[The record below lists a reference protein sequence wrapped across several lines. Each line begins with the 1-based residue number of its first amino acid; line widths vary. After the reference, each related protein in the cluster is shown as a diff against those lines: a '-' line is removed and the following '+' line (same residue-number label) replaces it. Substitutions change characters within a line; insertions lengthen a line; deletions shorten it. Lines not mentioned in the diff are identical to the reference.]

1 LRVKGALLTV
11 LVVLA
16 PLSGVLPRKLFASSP
31 MLAST
36 LQQPEPGQP
45 AQAPPPLSPLFK
57 IASYQGL
64 IVRSIH
70 FTSPAEKLP
79 QDRLDSL
86 VQQKIGKPLDR
97 DLIRQSVRAIYETGR
112 FADIQVQVERVSDNQ
127 VDLTFI
133 VIPNYFV
140 GDVSAE
146 GAPDHPSANQ
156 IVNASKF
163 QLGELFT
170 QEKMDRALNNIK
182 QLLQENGFY
191 RATVSQQEQQ
201 HPDTQ
206 QVDILFRVRAGSP
219 AHIGR
224 VTVAGNPGYSQGQ
237 IQDIANMD
245 PGDRVSAD
253 RVTKGLQRLRKKYQK
268 QNRLLAQVSIV
279 ERVYHAESNAVDYTF
294 QIDPGPRVEI
304 GVEGFRIRHSVLKK
318 NVPVY
323 EEGAFDADLL
333 NEGRRNLLDYL
344 QTRGYFDAKVG
355 IRKPT
360 ESAESDLQ
368 VTYTIDPGL
377 RHKLLKVDISG
388 NKYFDERLISERMQ
402 VQPASG
408 RFSYGRFSQRLLDV
422 DLRDLEQLYQANG
435 FRQVQIQKE
444 VLDNYEGVEAQLAV
458 LVRIDEGPQTLVGV
472 LHIEGN
478 YTIPQDQLLPLLTT
492 TEGQP
497 FSEFNIASDRDSI
510 LNYYFNHGFPQATFE
525 ASTAPMS
532 NEPNR
537 MAVTYT
543 IHEGEEFFV
552 NKVLVSG
559 LNFTRP
565 YVVDRELRV
574 IPETPLSQ
582 EDMLDTQRHLYA
594 LGIFNQVDTAV
605 QNPDGAEPNKNV
617 LVDVHEA
624 KRYTFDY
631 GLGLEVQTGQPGVG
645 SLQPQGATGASPRV
659 SFDVTRLNL
668 WGRDQTISF
677 KTHVGRL
684 QQRALVSFDAPKWM
698 GKNFRLSVAGLY
710 DNTLDVTTF
719 TSQRLEGSVQTQQT
733 LSRVNTMIYR
743 FTYRLVKATNI
754 VVSQDLIPLYSQP
767 TRVGMPGFTYIR
779 DKRDNPLE
787 TTRGNYTT
795 LDGGTASSYF
805 GSEANFGRMLIQNS
819 TYLPLGK
826 DPRPEKKYVLARS
839 TRIGIESPFG
849 GTVIVKPGE
858 VPNCSNCVIPLPERF
873 LMGGGNSHRGFG
885 LNQAGPRDPTT
896 GFPLGGSA
904 LFLNNIELRL
914 PPLITFPLVG
924 DNVSFAVFHDAGN
937 VFSTE
942 HEMVHSFLNWR
953 QPNRSLC
960 QQESTRF
967 QCSYDYISQA
977 VGIGVRYRTPI
988 GPVRFDFGYNLNP
1001 PAFPSCVV
1009 ISAGQCKTFGPQQLR
1024 RFNLFFSI
1032 GQTF

>member
-1 LRVKGALLTV
+1 LQVKGALLTT

-16 PLSGVLPRKLFASSP
+16 SVSGFVPGKLFAFNP
-31 MLAST
+31 LLA
-36 LQQPEPGQP
+36 LARERVEPAQQPAAP
-45 AQAPPPLSPLFK
+45 APVSPLFK
-57 IASYQGL
+57 ISSYQGL

-70 FTSPAEKLP
+70 FTSRDNKLP

-97 DLIRQSVRAIYETGR
+97 ELLRQSVEAIYETGR
-112 FADIQVQVERVSDNQ
+112 FADIQVRAERTADDEVE
-127 VDLTFI
+127 LTFL
-133 VIPNYFV
+133 VVPNYFV
-140 GDVSAE
+140 GDVTVD
-146 GAPDHPSANQ
+146 GAPDRPSANQ

-170 QEKMDRALNNIK
+170 QEKMDRALNNIR
-182 QLLQENGFY
+182 QLLQEDGYY
-191 RATVSQQEQQ
+191 RATVSHQEQP

-206 QVDILFRVRAGSP
+206 QVDIRFAIRAGSP
-219 AHIGR
+219 AHIGH

-237 IQDIANMD
+237 VQDIANMD

-253 RVTKGLQRLRKKYQK
+253 RVTKGLQRLRKKYQQ

-279 ERVYHAESNAVDYTF
+279 ERAYHADKNSVDYTF
-294 QIDPGPRVEI
+294 QIDPGPRVDI
-304 GVEGFRIRHSVLKK
+304 GVEGFRINHNVLQK

-323 EEGAFDADLL
+323 EEGALDDDLL
-333 NEGRRNLLDYL
+333 SEGRRNLLDYL
-344 QTRGYFDAKVG
+344 QTRGYFDAQVEV
-355 IRKPT
+355 RRQTNST
-360 ESAESDLQ
+360 ENDLR
-368 VTYTIDPGL
+368 VNFIIDPGS
-377 RHKLLKVDISG
+377 RHKLLKVDIIG
-388 NKYFDERLISERMQ
+388 NKYFDQRLLREHMQ

-408 RFSYGRFSQRLLDV
+408 RFSYGRFSQRMLEA
-422 DLRDLEQLYQANG
+422 DLRDLEQLYRANG

-444 VLDNYEGVEAQLAV
+444 VVDDYEGVAAQLAV
-458 LVRIDEGPQTLVGV
+458 MVRVEEGPQTLVGL

-510 LNYYFNHGFPQATFE
+510 LNYYFNHGFPQATLE
-525 ASTAPMS
+525 ASTAPLN

-537 MAVTYT
+537 MAVSYT
-543 IHEGEEFFV
+543 INEGEEFFV

-559 LNFTRP
+559 LNYTRP
-565 YVVDRELRV
+565 YIVQRELRV

-582 EDMLDTQRHLYA
+582 EDMLDTQRHLYD

-605 QNPDGAEPNKNV
+605 QNPEGAEANKNV

-624 KRYTFDY
+624 KRYTFAY

-645 SLQPQGATGASPRV
+645 SRQPQGATGASPRV

-668 WGRDQTISF
+668 WGRDETISF

-698 GKNFRLSVAGLY
+698 GKSFRLSFAGLY

-719 TSQRLEGSVQTQQT
+719 TSQRLEGSVLTQQT
-733 LSRVNTMIYR
+733 ISRVNTMIYR

-754 VVSQDLIPLYSQP
+754 VVSRDLIPLYSQP

-795 LDGGTASSYF
+795 VDGGTASSYF

-826 DPRPEKKYVLARS
+826 NPRLEKKYVLARS

-858 VPNCSNCVIPLPERF
+858 IPNCSNCLIPLPERF

-914 PPLITFPLVG
+914 PPLISFPLVG

-942 HEMVHSFLNWR
+942 HEMVHSFLNWK

-960 QQESTRF
+960 QEENTRF
-967 QCSYDYISQA
+967 LCSYDYISQA

-988 GPVRFDFGYNLNP
+988 GPVRFDFGYNLNS

-1009 ISAGQCKTFGPQQLR
+1009 NSAGQCKFFPQQLR
-1024 RFNLFFSI
+1024 RFNIFFSI